1 MNVHSK
7 TPVKSNFTKHKVKIA
22 AVCDEKASHC
32 FRGGGSKDISH
43 SSSSSD
49 RDDYGRKK
57 RKRTNI
63 KEGKKRKR
71 QPPLEAAVIFVN
83 KQIHFIIQDIRF
95 LLMEAPLLTPVTFLS
110 CMACAFKTDNLFVVI
125 SQTCIIRQF
134 QFLYLFTFQMFM
146 VYSRGKLPLQITQ
159 CQLLKGF
166 LAPTM
171 KRSKIKMS
179 GVI

>member
-1 MNVHSK
+1 MFTQK
-7 TPVKSNFTKHKVKIA
+7 LTCKSNFTKHKVKIA

-32 FRGGGSKDISH
+32 FRRGGSKDISH
-43 SSSSSD
+43 SSSSSH

-57 RKRTNI
+57 RKRKNI
-63 KEGKKRKR
+63 KGKKRKR
-71 QPPLEAAVIFVN
+71 QAPLEAAVIFVN

-95 LLMEAPLLTPVTFLS
+95 FLMEASLLTPVTFLS
-110 CMACAFKTDNLFVVI
+110 CMACAFKTDNLFIVI
-125 SQTCIIRQF
+125 LRICIIRQF
-134 QFLYLFTFQMFM
+134 QFLCLFTFQMFM

-159 CQLLKGF
+159 CQLLKSF

-171 KRSKIKMS
+171 KQSKIKMS